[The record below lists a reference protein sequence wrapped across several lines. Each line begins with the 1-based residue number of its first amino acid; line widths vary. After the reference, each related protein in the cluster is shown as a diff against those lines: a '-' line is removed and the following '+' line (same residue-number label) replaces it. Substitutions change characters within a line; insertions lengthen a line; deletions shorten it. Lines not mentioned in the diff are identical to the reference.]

1 MNHNQFSITWYPS
14 AATQSSIKACN
25 QIVHKMSVSDRAEAF
40 DEMTVGQDNQTKIVN
55 SMERLTLADQFHCMG
70 NQAVTQGLTEL
81 VEVKKWLS
89 DQQDVLKC
97 RWCSSA
103 EQLWE
108 GYESHEKFMGDEPK
122 PRWEYKKPE
131 DKKVYRKGFVI

>member
-1 MNHNQFSITWYPS
+1 MYGKSSSYPK
-14 AATQSSIKACN
+14 TDR
-25 QIVHKMSVSDRAEAF
+25 VSR
-40 DEMTVGQDNQTKIVN
+40 
-55 SMERLTLADQFHCMG
+55 S
-70 NQAVTQGLTEL
+70 
-81 VEVKKWLS
+81 KKWLS
-89 DQQDVLKC
+89 SQQDVLKC

-131 DKKVYRKGFVI
+131 GKKVYSKGFVVLDIPFGREEKATDKENFDTIRWNQWDVEFTQELCNCEGRNDAVWWQIWDAG